1 MRRGSPIA
9 PENTQAWVLAGG
21 LSSRMG
27 RDKALLQR
35 EGITLLEG
43 TIAKLAGVVQ
53 HTTVI
58 GPPERYPFL
67 NVPVVADLIPG
78 CGPISGLHTALTL
91 TQSDWNLLVACD
103 MPNLTANMLRAML
116 LATPNTAAHD
126 TNSKCL
132 VAQDLHGGLHPLCAV
147 YHRDLLP
154 AVANRIEH
162 KWFKLQDLL
171 KEIDAQAF
179 SIADVSLLA
188 NINTP
193 AQWETV

>member
-1 MRRGSPIA
+1 MLVHGIHSRGNWYAHAETVLRPHLVPYPVHYTGYQTIGLGLCRTVLPLEALVLGTCLGLVSRHGDYRWWI
-9 PENTQAWVLAGG
+9 WVLPVG
-21 LSSRMG
+21 LAFG
-27 RDKALLQR
+27 
-35 EGITLLEG
+35 
-43 TIAKLAGVVQ
+43 
-53 HTTVI
+53 
-58 GPPERYPFL
+58 
-67 NVPVVADLIPG
+67 
-78 CGPISGLHTALTL
+78 
-91 TQSDWNLLVACD
+91 
-103 MPNLTANMLRAML
+103 LRAML

-171 KEIDAQAF
+171 KQIDAQAF